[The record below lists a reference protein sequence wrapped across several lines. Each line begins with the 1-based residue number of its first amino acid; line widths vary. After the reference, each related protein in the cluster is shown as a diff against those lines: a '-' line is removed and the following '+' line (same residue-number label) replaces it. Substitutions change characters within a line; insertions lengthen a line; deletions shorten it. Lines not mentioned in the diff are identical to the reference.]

1 MQALLLLRSLRRIVD
16 KPVDAVAGVAA
27 LLHLVQHHGMGDLH
41 MRHQCFRSR
50 VDKLVERVLVPRYET
65 FRSLFALDLL
75 QFLRIVACLGQSLGV
90 LDFEFGGFGYDQTLR
105 VEAHASGA
113 SCDLMELAG
122 AQLAHLRAVELGQRG
137 QYHGMNRHI
146 DTDTKRVG
154 AADHW
159 QQSLLGEL
167 LHQTTI
173 AGEHAGMVDADAG
186 PQQTLQDLAER
197 GGELRALDGFRDRG
211 ALLLAG
217 HARAGQRVGGLQR
230 GILRE
235 MHHVN
240 RRLALAERQF
250 HRLLQR
256 VECVFV
262 RQRHGTWRIGD
273 DIHVGVR
280 HVLKLVGDCVDIA
293 QRRAHQQELRI
304 RQRKQRHL
312 PSPAALG
319 IAVIVELVHRHAA
332 DIGVAA
338 LAQRLIGEDL
348 RGAADDRRIRVDMRV
363 AGDHADVLAAENFNQ
378 VEELLRH
385 QSLDRSRVIGTAA
398 RAQRGEMHA
407 ERHQR
412 LARTGRSVQN
422 DMVAGQ
428 QIHDGL
434 LLMRPRFHAF
444 DVLHPG
450 EETLIDL
457 IRVDVALALVP
468 IRRQR
473 AQRAIIRIVC
483 HACQSTGWGERM
495 HRTCVRIVGCVAVQW
510 KA

>member
-1 MQALLLLRSLRRIVD
+1 
-16 KPVDAVAGVAA
+16 
-27 LLHLVQHHGMGDLH
+27 
-41 MRHQCFRSR
+41 
-50 VDKLVERVLVPRYET
+50 
-65 FRSLFALDLL
+65 
-75 QFLRIVACLGQSLGV
+75 
-90 LDFEFGGFGYDQTLR
+90 
-105 VEAHASGA
+105 
-113 SCDLMELAG
+113 MELAG
-122 AQLAHLRAVELGQRG
+122 AQLAHLRAIELGQC
-137 QYHGMNRHI
+137 
-146 DTDTKRVG
+146 
-154 AADHW
+154 
-159 QQSLLGEL
+159 
-167 LHQTTI
+167 
-173 AGEHAGMVDADAG
+173 
-186 PQQTLQDLAER
+186 
-197 GGELRALDGFRDRG
+197 
-211 ALLLAG
+211 
-217 HARAGQRVGGLQR
+217 GQRVGGLQR

-280 HVLKLVGDCVDIA
+280 HVLKLVGDRIDIA